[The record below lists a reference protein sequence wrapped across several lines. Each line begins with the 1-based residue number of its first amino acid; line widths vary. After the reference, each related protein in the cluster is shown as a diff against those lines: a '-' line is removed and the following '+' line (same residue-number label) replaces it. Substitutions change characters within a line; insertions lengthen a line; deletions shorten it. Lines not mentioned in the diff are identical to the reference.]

1 MHRLS
6 HKPNVTSWR
15 LKKISFAVFLASS
28 SFIIGC
34 TGLKS
39 TDEAVARKQLADVTA
54 AYRQKSGELS
64 VSPDTPLQDLMAH
77 AIKRSPQ
84 VEAAYFDWVQAVE
97 KITVERSLPD
107 PRITFEA
114 DIQDVVMSV
123 MPGLM
128 VDIPGPGK
136 LRAQAAVAAGE
147 AAMKYAEFRKSVLTS
162 AANFKKA
169 YFELQA
175 LEDTIAVNKR
185 NLKLVHDLRDIAQVQ
200 HSAGRAS
207 LQDVLRADIERD
219 ELNVRIQNLEDS
231 RTVAVTRYKA
241 ALGVSPSSEIDI
253 PVPKHF
259 QNSDQAPPLDEIYK
273 IALTR
278 NPSLVQMEA
287 EIRRAEAAVVLARRS
302 AVPDFGFGIETDVKP
317 STPIVTPQFSVT
329 LPIWRDKIAAE
340 IQSALAA
347 KSAAQ
352 ARYTQEQ
359 LMLAVEFASMAFMYR
374 ESEREYRL
382 MTEQLIPKAKSS
394 LDVARSGYVGG
405 QSSFI
410 DFLEAERSLL
420 QFELAT
426 VDARKAREIA
436 LLNLSLSIAGIVPL
450 EGIEA
455 DTKKEKK
462 S

>member
-1 MHRLS
+1 MNKLSPNPNATCSRLI
-6 HKPNVTSWR
+6 
-15 LKKISFAVFLASS
+15 KIPIAVFLASS
-28 SFIIGC
+28 AFIIGC
-34 TGLKS
+34 TGLK
-39 TDEAVARKQLADVTA
+39 TADEVIARKQLSDVTA
-54 AYRQKSGELS
+54 AYRTNDSELS
-64 VSPDTPLQDLMAH
+64 ISSDTPLQELIAY

-147 AAMKYAEFRKSVLTS
+147 AAMKYAEFRKAVLTS
-162 AANFKKA
+162 AANFKQA

-185 NLKLVHDLRDIAQVQ
+185 NLKLVQDLRDIAQVQ

-231 RTVAVTRYKA
+231 RTVAVTRYKS
-241 ALGVSPSSEIDI
+241 ALGISPSSEINV

-259 QNSDQAPPLDEIYK
+259 QNSDEAPPLDEIYK

-278 NPSLVQMEA
+278 NPS
-287 EIRRAEAAVVLARRS
+287 
-302 AVPDFGFGIETDVKP
+302 
-317 STPIVTPQFSVT
+317 
-329 LPIWRDKIAAE
+329 
-340 IQSALAA
+340 
-347 KSAAQ
+347 
-352 ARYTQEQ
+352 
-359 LMLAVEFASMAFMYR
+359 
-374 ESEREYRL
+374 
-382 MTEQLIPKAKSS
+382 
-394 LDVARSGYVGG
+394 
-405 QSSFI
+405 
-410 DFLEAERSLL
+410 
-420 QFELAT
+420 
-426 VDARKAREIA
+426 
-436 LLNLSLSIAGIVPL
+436 
-450 EGIEA
+450 
-455 DTKKEKK
+455 
-462 S
+462 